1 MCAHQFCRSGSQ
13 FCKANRTHNIQH
25 KGSVSSA
32 SRTKRWV
39 CCRTFSPSWPLLL
52 ISLCQGLPFTLTH
65 SRISCF
71 YPLLLIFSHFSAS
84 SHSSLC
90 SKTRSFPTLHCEA
103 VQSFLSSSKPAAQCR
118 GGLEKKLSTVRWG
131 KFGPILAVPDFSVL
145 SLTAE

>member
-1 MCAHQFCRSGSQ
+1 MGVLS
-13 FCKANRTHNIQH
+13 N
-25 KGSVSSA
+25 
-32 SRTKRWV
+32 
-39 CCRTFSPSWPLLL
+39 L
-52 ISLCQGLPFTLTH
+52 LPFLATSPDFPLSRASIYPHTLLNLV
-65 SRISCF
+65 
-71 YPLLLIFSHFSAS
+71 LLSLAVNFSHFSAS